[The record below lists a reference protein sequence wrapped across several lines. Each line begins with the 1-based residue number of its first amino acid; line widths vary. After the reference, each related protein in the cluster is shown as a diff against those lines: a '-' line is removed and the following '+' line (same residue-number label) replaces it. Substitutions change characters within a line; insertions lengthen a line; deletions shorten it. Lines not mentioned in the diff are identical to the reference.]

1 MPFHSANS
9 GTRFNLHIQ
18 SHTYSASVH
27 TVSHIIPKK
36 VTHCHSSHLAVMQLC
51 IKQAQ
56 GDHGWRARIQA
67 KKQRKRKRKNTCAPQ
82 LQPWTLIY
90 FFHPTPAYRAKQ
102 TAFHSQRK
110 SICAPLKI
118 SHLFL
123 CPSKQTS
130 IQADSTR
137 LRCNYLIPRNTLY
150 IYLEK
155 IAEYSK

>member
-9 GTRFNLHIQ
+9 GTRINLHIR
-18 SHTYSASVH
+18 SHTYSATVH

-56 GDHGWRARIQA
+56 GDHGWRARIRA

-102 TAFHSQRK
+102 TAFPLAEKVHLCAFENFTPFFM
-110 SICAPLKI
+110 SIKTNIHTSRFHAVKMQ
-118 SHLFL
+118 LFN
-123 CPSKQTS
+123 S
-130 IQADSTR
+130 
-137 LRCNYLIPRNTLY
+137 
-150 IYLEK
+150 
-155 IAEYSK
+155 